1 MKEKIVI
8 FVAGPKGLEKGKLTE
23 IISTALSQHY
33 LLDNNLGENAQRD
46 TDALP
51 DRVMGPADVMELN
64 AYDIVIE
71 HLHTDSIK
79 DMDEQAD
86 HLTGVV
92 TGYTAYPHSSGMKV
106 IPIIKTAG

>member
-8 FVAGPKGLEKGKLTE
+8 FVAGAKGLEKGKLTD
-23 IISTALSQHY
+23 IISHALSQQY
-33 LLDNNLGENAQRD
+33 FLDNRLGENAQRD
-46 TDALP
+46 MDALP
-51 DRVMGPADVMELN
+51 ERVLGPADAMELD

-71 HLHTDSIK
+71 HLHTDSLK
-79 DMDEQAD
+79 DMEAQAD
-86 HLTGVV
+86 SLIGVV